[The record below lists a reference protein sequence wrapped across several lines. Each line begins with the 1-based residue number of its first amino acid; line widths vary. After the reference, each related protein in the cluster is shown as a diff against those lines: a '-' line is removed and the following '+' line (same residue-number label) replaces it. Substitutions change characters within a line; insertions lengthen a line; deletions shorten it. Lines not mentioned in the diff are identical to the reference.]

1 MQHACYGDRLTNVD
15 FDYGLVPVP
24 KYDAKQV
31 NYYTG
36 MGNPWTLY
44 GIFVDFD
51 DRGDKDAT
59 IAMFS
64 AVLECYASE
73 GYRLTTPE
81 IFEVNMQLKYS
92 EGQDETNMFEYIRS
106 GITFDIGKI
115 FGNEL
120 SNIPSLPSQAIA
132 ANASWS
138 ATSGA
143 YKRAI
148 TAQVKDIV
156 DSFKDCQ
163 AIRDTEK

>member
-1 MQHACYGDRLTNVD
+1 
-15 FDYGLVPVP
+15 
-24 KYDAKQV
+24 
-31 NYYTG
+31 
-36 MGNPWTLY
+36 
-44 GIFVDFD
+44 
-51 DRGDKDAT
+51 
-59 IAMFS
+59 MFS
-64 AVLECYASE
+64 AVFECHASE